1 MVKVRGL
8 GGSAPCSDL
17 SPCYSM
23 SPLTE
28 SIKCYFM
35 SKNAKLVGC
44 GMGMG
49 FAPTWLRQVSPLA
62 SRDHLNH
69 WVLCNVLLKYIYWRY
84 SYSRSF
90 SSEFRLHKVTGGYD
104 LDFVKRDWNRSRDR
118 RIEHSF
124 KNGPKHYDNDKKL
137 APSRILN
144 PSRPYRARCLLRCW
158 ELSPFISW
166 SSWNV

>member
-1 MVKVRGL
+1 
-8 GGSAPCSDL
+8 
-17 SPCYSM
+17 
-23 SPLTE
+23 
-28 SIKCYFM
+28 M

-124 KNGPKHYDNDKKL
+124 KNGPKHYDNDKKTG
-137 APSRILN
+137 AKPYFKPKSSISRTLLI
-144 PSRPYRARCLLRCW
+144 ALLRVLTVHQLIFL
-158 ELSPFISW
+158 ERISAH
-166 SSWNV
+166 SFAGIERPIACQ